1 MESFGQKAAT
11 VRLTAFPQELPEVLW
26 KPGRFMGEKKEMQ
39 QLYNSRNLLRPF
51 EPIVHT
57 QAVT

>member
-26 KPGRFMGEKKEMQ
+26 KPGRFMGEKKEKK
-39 QLYNSRNLLRPF
+39 LN
-51 EPIVHT
+51 
-57 QAVT
+57 